1 MRGATH
7 AGRAVLAGLL
17 LVLTSAA
24 APAVAQQRLD
34 DAEALRTSQAA
45 IGRVLG
51 GYALTAPDGT
61 PFTLEQLRGRPVVL
75 SFIYT
80 SCYYVCPSLT
90 LRLRGTV
97 KVARDALG
105 DAAFSVVTLGF
116 DTPRDTPGR
125 MATYARERG
134 VGGPGW
140 YLASADAATMARI
153 ARDAGFTFVPSPKGF
168 DHITQTTILDA
179 SGRIVLQVYGEDFA
193 PPSVVEPLKKLVWGG
208 EVGHPSV
215 ASLIDRVR
223 LVCTIYDPTSGRY
236 RFDYSLIVEIVAG
249 ALALGIAA
257 AGILAALRNVR

>member
-1 MRGATH
+1 MRCAAH
-7 AGRAVLAGLL
+7 AGRAVLAGLF
-17 LVLTSAA
+17 LTLASVS

-51 GYALTAPDGT
+51 GYTLTDSSGAPL
-61 PFTLEQLRGRPVVL
+61 TLEQLRGRPVVL

-105 DAAFSVVTLGF
+105 DSAFSVVTVGF
-116 DTPRDTPGR
+116 DSPRDTTDR
-125 MATYARERG
+125 MAVYGRERR

-140 YLASADAATMARI
+140 YLASADAETIRRI
-153 ARDAGFTFVPSPKGF
+153 AHDAGFTYVPSPKGF
-168 DHITQTTILDA
+168 DHVTQTTILDA
-179 SGRIVLQVYGEDFA
+179 SGRIVLQIYGEDFA

-208 EVGHPSV
+208 QVDRLAL
-215 ASLIDRVR
+215 ASLVDRVR
-223 LVCTIYDPTSGRY
+223 LVCTVYDPASGRY

-257 AGILAALRNVR
+257 AGILAAMRNVR